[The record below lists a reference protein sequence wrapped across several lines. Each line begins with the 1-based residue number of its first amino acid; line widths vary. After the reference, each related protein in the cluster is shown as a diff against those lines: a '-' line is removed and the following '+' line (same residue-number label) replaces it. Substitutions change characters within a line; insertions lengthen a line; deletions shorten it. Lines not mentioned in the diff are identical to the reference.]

1 MSDPAH
7 ALGDLEALAPG
18 TPWTVHTEVFDGPL
32 DLLLYLVER
41 DGIDLKKL
49 EVRRIADGY
58 LAYLERMREL
68 NLSIAGDYLL
78 MAATLVHLKSLE
90 LLPRPPVLVADE
102 PEDPREELA
111 RRLREYQRHRAAADA
126 LEAQPRVGR
135 DTFTREPLEVDL
147 ADRPMVAGVDAFG
160 LLDLYWEVLRRA
172 ATPEAKVGFELPSGP
187 DFPSCCRR
195 VLALLGGRGG
205 RAELGGLL
213 RALDLRSERVV
224 TFVGVLEM
232 CRLGWLGVVQLEH
245 LGPVDVE
252 QLADDDA
259 IDLGL
264 LSGFVD
270 DEEAP

>member
-1 MSDPAH
+1 MIEAAH
-7 ALGDLEALAPG
+7 ALGGLEALAPDA
-18 TPWTVHTEVFDGPL
+18 PWTVHTEVFDGPL

-49 EVRRIADGY
+49 EVRRIADSYLGY
-58 LAYLERMREL
+58 LDRMREL

-126 LEAQPRVGR
+126 LEARPWVGR
-135 DTFTREPLEVDL
+135 DTFVREPLEVDP
-147 ADRPMVAGVDAFG
+147 ADRPLVAGVDAFG

-172 ATPEAKVGFELPSGP
+172 SAPEARVGFELPSGP

-195 VLALLGGRGG
+195 VLGVLGGRGG
-205 RAELGGLL
+205 RAELGTLL
-213 RALDLRSERVV
+213 RALELRAERVV

-232 CRLGWLGVVQLEH
+232 CRLGWLGIVQLEH
-245 LGPVDVE
+245 LGPVHVE
-252 QLADDDA
+252 QLVDDEA

-264 LSGFVD
+264 LTGFVE
-270 DEEAP
+270 EEAP

>member
-1 MSDPAH
+1 MFDPALS
-7 ALGDLEALAPG
+7 AEALDPG
-18 TPWTVHTEVFDGPL
+18 APWTVHTDVFDGPL

-68 NLSIAGDYLL
+68 NLSVAGDYLL

-90 LLPRPPVLVADE
+90 LLPRPPVLVAE
-102 PEDPREELA
+102 EAEAPREELA

-126 LEAQPRVGR
+126 LEARPWVGR
-135 DTFTREPLEVDL
+135 DTYVREPLEVDP
-147 ADRPMVAGVDAFG
+147 ADRPLVAGVDAFG
-160 LLDLYWEVLRRA
+160 LLDVYWEVLSRA
-172 ATPEAKVGFELPSGP
+172 ATPEPKVGFELPSGP
-187 DFPSCCRR
+187 DFPTCCQR
-195 VLALLGGRGG
+195 VLGVLGGRGG

-213 RALDLRSERVV
+213 RSLDLRSERVV

-232 CRLGWLGVVQLEH
+232 CRLGWLGVAQHVH

-252 QLADDDA
+252 QLVGDED
-259 IDLGL
+259 IDLAL
-264 LSGFVD
+264 LSGWV
-270 DEEAP
+270 EEEGEAS